1 MFPAVLRPLTWV
13 TAGLA
18 AAATAVVFGADR
30 PPVTPAVPVGPPPRV
45 VEAAESDNPRVDPGL
60 VRWHAT
66 FADAQAAARKS
77 GRPVLLFHMMG
88 RLDRQF
94 C

>member
-1 MFPAVLRPLTWV
+1 MFPVLRPLTWV

-18 AAATAVVFGADR
+18 AAAAAVVFAADR
-30 PPVTPAVPVGPPPRV
+30 PPVMSAAAVGPPPREV
-45 VEAAESDNPRVDPGL
+45 AVAEAENPRVEPGL
-60 VRWHAT
+60 VRWHPT
-66 FADAQAAARKS
+66 FGDAQAAARKS

>member
-18 AAATAVVFGADR
+18 AAAAAVAVAADR
-30 PPVTPAVPVGPPPRV
+30 QIATPAATVGPPPRTV
-45 VEAAESDNPRVDPGL
+45 AAAEADNPRVEPGL
-60 VRWHAT
+60 VRWHPT
-66 FADAQAAARKS
+66 FADAQAAARTS